1 MHFFP
6 FCGLP
11 SFADFKLSAVSMLCA
26 DAKTSKATHFSG
38 RSAVEPGTLD
48 TKEGEKD
55 AGYFSYSEYP
65 EVLICMTVTLIFIAR
80 ISLASHCLHFNDTQI
95 GEKD

>member
-6 FCGLP
+6 FCGRP
-11 SFADFKLSAVSMLCA
+11 SFADFKLSAVSILCA

-38 RSAVEPGTLD
+38 ISAAEPGTLD

-55 AGYFSYSEYP
+55 AGYFSYRGSDLHDSNFDIYR
-65 EVLICMTVTLIFIAR
+65 TDIFG
-80 ISLASHCLHFNDTQI
+80 ISLPAFQ
-95 GEKD
+95 